1 MCGFQKGRPN
11 VGQLSDAVTRPV
23 RCQPKNYQKFFN
35 ENQLLANFPTYR
47 APPGTQ
53 HFCLEEWENTTPMWR
68 WEICYCNTEKLPT
81 SFIIWLPS
89 CQNSREEE
97 PVPWNDCSKNIFRLS
112 LLQILLTTE
121 NALYQNAK
129 ISQLFYALWY
139 IQPDWS
145 FSYCLAIVSVRLAQ
159 QLLLDIR

>member
-68 WEICYCNTEKLPT
+68 WEIRYCNTEKLPT

-97 PVPWNDCSKNIFRLS
+97 PVPWNDCSKSIFRLIWAS
-112 LLQILLTTE
+112 EPFT
-121 NALYQNAK
+121 NFVPYGK
-129 ISQLFYALWY
+129 IPSIKMLRFLIQLFYALWY
-139 IQPDWS
+139 IQPDYS
-145 FSYCLAIVSVRLAQ
+145 FSYCLAIVSARLAQ
-159 QLLLDIR
+159 